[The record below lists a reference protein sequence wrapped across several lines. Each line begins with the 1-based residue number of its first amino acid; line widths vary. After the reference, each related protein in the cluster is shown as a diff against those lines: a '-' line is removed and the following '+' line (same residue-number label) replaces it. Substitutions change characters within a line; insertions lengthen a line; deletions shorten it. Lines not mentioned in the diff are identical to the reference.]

1 MEADELSAVVIIK
14 NGKKIVCGTQTGVL
28 DIFSWGDITDC
39 SDRMPGNAHS
49 SLFLF
54 LISLARTTC

>member
-1 MEADELSAVVIIK
+1 MEADELSAVAILK

-39 SDRMPGNAHS
+39 SDRMPGNAY
-49 SLFLF
+49 SLLLCFQLDN
-54 LISLARTTC
+54 SC